1 MILLLGVPCLLES
14 TRIQQSSM
22 AQQTEGS
29 ISPMTRSPRLDSPT
43 HVSVNGAAI
52 GRPSVL
58 RTVLAPDNSTEFK
71 RATPPTTADGNPGK
85 QSPEASDYING
96 GVAHNNQS
104 PSSSAKPPAAT
115 TSSSQRHSAMRQA
128 QAPPN
133 SFQHDAVTAGGGTS
147 TPPGRRSVQF
157 VRPDPAADPGGHSRQ
172 GSWGVD
178 DGEAPSRDRRGQSL
192 MSKLKALASPG
203 SLQSHIRSQSNT
215 ANSVEE
221 GTISAPLSPTTDRPT
236 RFPHTLQE
244 EGSDVDADA
253 EETEDEGAPSDPFR
267 LKRKRRTRR
276 PVENLRE
283 SQTVPNTP
291 RARNTAQGD
300 SPAGGSRPNPIL
312 NRRATDGSLEPRGHV
327 SEGEGRERLGTQRAW
342 RRGSSWIS
350 GARGQSFGGSQ
361 ATEVDGT
368 PSSRR
373 PSNFR
378 RAFTGLGGGQSD
390 GDGPSQRRPFLAAE
404 RASTFGAQRWRM
416 LKHGLKLLGQKKEE
430 HKVDY
435 LKSAELMAE
444 LRAGAP
450 AALMLASMIQR
461 DEHGNK
467 RIPVLLE
474 QLKLRVTDS
483 KPSLDDPSETE
494 RHLVF
499 RIELEYGSGLNR
511 MKWVIH
517 RSILDFANLHI
528 RYKLQGSSDKY
539 IQLRSD
545 VNSRPK
551 QPRFPKSAFP
561 YFRGVREIG
570 ESEEDE
576 ADTIRADETVGEATY
591 SEAER
596 KKKKRRPSLGGA
608 RRKSSAVGTDSNT
621 GGIVGGGQAA
631 HQKRIYNEKQRR
643 RLEQY
648 LQEMIRWLIF
658 RADSNRLCRFLELS
672 ALGVRLAAEGSYH
685 GKEGYMVIQ
694 SAKGLDVRK
703 MLTPKKV
710 FSRHRR
716 WFLVRHSYIVCV
728 DSPENMHIYDVY
740 LVDSKFEIIQKHRK
754 LKELKGNEIVA
765 QAETS
770 AKHPQH
776 HSLKLQNSER
786 KIKLL
791 ARNERQLRQFEE
803 SVTFMLST
811 TPWSKPNR
819 FGSFAPVRTGVY
831 AQWLVDGRDYM
842 WNVSRAINMA
852 KDVIYIHDWW
862 LSPQLYMRR
871 PAAIS
876 QKWRLDRLLQ
886 KKAREGVKIFIIIY
900 RNVEAAIPIDS
911 EFTKF
916 SMLDLHPNIFV
927 QRSPNQFKKNQF
939 FFAHHEKICIVDHTV
954 AFVGG
959 IDLCFGRWDTPQ
971 HSVVDDKPTG
981 FEQSDL
987 PKDADHCQLWP
998 GKDYSN
1004 PRVQDF
1010 YKLSEPYAEMYDRS
1024 KTPRMP
1030 WHDVSMQVV
1039 GQPARDL
1046 TRHFVQRWNY
1056 VLRGRKPTRPTPF
1069 LLPPPDYVPADL
1081 EALGLTGTCEV
1092 QILRSATD
1100 WSLGLTETEHSI
1112 MNAYCKMIEES
1123 EHFVYIENQFFITSC
1138 ETMNVKI
1145 INKIGD
1151 AIVERAIRAYQNNES
1166 WRCVILIPLM
1176 PGFQNTVDEPEGTSV
1191 RLIMQCQFRSICRG
1205 EGSIFG
1211 RLRSQGIEPEDFVQF
1226 YSLRSWGRIGP
1237 KKMLVTEQLYI
1248 HAKVIIVDDRI
1259 ALIGSANI
1267 NERSMVGNRDSE
1279 CAAVVR
1285 DTDMLWST
1293 MDGEPYLV
1301 GRFAHTLRMRL
1312 MREHLGLDVDEVM
1325 EEERR
1330 AELDREE
1337 EEYETKMNT
1346 IYDDA
1351 DDAETERP
1359 QTGQISAVP
1368 PEHAARI
1375 ANQEYLRSFNHDV
1388 DWEEKDNPNLR
1399 PDTFKAVTTDKRVI
1413 GNTEHAAEVDGDG
1426 QDQWRAAE
1434 KSGRVRG
1441 RDSILVDGGR
1451 EVLVTDIAA
1460 EGKGTVNHPKKPH
1473 SRVSPAGLRRGGSN
1487 DSETGN
1493 DRLPPMPQLPR
1504 RTTEQL
1510 GLSQLSQLPPL
1521 PVVDDTDIGG
1531 PPLHLDTAGNPTPK
1545 NFNPV
1550 TADIKIANVDK
1561 DCMRDPLNDSFF
1573 EDTWR
1578 LIAENNT
1585 KIFRKVFRC
1594 NPDSE
1599 VTNWHEYTEFVAYAE
1614 RFAQAQGGAKSSE
1627 REEQEAPGKSGPPG
1641 ATAVFPGLGGVSR
1654 GLASVSEKANLKGQE
1669 NHPLGTVSEWAENA
1683 KAEHEERLDTN
1694 GVDEVAMQTQMNGT
1708 DENTHMKP
1716 TSLDALSSPIIL
1728 PLTSGG
1734 GQNPPSLD
1742 STLVNTSTADAEKN
1756 SQAASRKATFSSTT
1770 PSESKN
1776 DSTAPHAANQGSVKK
1791 RRRATTRSRRGF
1803 SASDD
1808 LLSQADT
1815 DELLSMIQGHLVVF
1829 PYDWLVKE
1837 ELNSNWLYQVDQ
1849 VAPLQI

>member
-1 MILLLGVPCLLES
+1 MAERDHES
-14 TRIQQSSM
+14 L
-22 AQQTEGS
+22 
-29 ISPMTRSPRLDSPT
+29 SPMTRSPRSESPVNTNGNGAVDTRQSGLRTELNANDLPGATRDFASPPTVRNGSTSKTGADTVDYFHGGATHEIQSPPLMTGASAAISNSPT
-43 HVSVNGAAI
+43 RQSALKHTPGSFPNEATAA
-52 GRPSVL
+52 
-58 RTVLAPDNSTEFK
+58 
-71 RATPPTTADGNPGK
+71 PT
-85 QSPEASDYING
+85 
-96 GVAHNNQS
+96 
-104 PSSSAKPPAAT
+104 
-115 TSSSQRHSAMRQA
+115 
-128 QAPPN
+128 
-133 SFQHDAVTAGGGTS
+133 GTS

-157 VRPDPAADPGGHSRQ
+157 VRADPGTSSHVRSD
-172 GSWGVD
+172 SWE
-178 DGEAPSRDRRGQSL
+178 DGEMPSKDRRGQSL
-192 MSKLKALASPG
+192 ISKLKALATTG
-203 SLQSHIRSQSNT
+203 GLQNHIRSQSNP
-215 ANSVEE
+215 ANTFEE
-221 GTISAPLSPTTDRPT
+221 DTGSAPLSPTTERAT
-236 RFPHTLQE
+236 RLPHTLQE
-244 EGSDVDADA
+244 EGSDIDADA
-253 EETEDEGAPSDPFR
+253 EETADEGNATGAVR
-267 LKRKRRTRR
+267 AKKKRRFRR
-276 PVENLRE
+276 PLETGNG
-283 SQTVPNTP
+283 SQTAPNTP
-291 RARNTAQGD
+291 RVRGMGATD
-300 SPAGGSRPNPIL
+300 SPGGSTRQIPFL
-312 NRRATDGSLEPRGHV
+312 HRRATDGSLEQRGHL
-327 SEGEGRERLGTQRAW
+327 SEGEGRDRLNGQSAW
-342 RRGSSWIS
+342 RRGSLFFG
-350 GARGQSFGGSQ
+350 GARGASYGGQ
-361 ATEVDGT
+361 QPADLDGT
-368 PSSRR
+368 PTFRR
-373 PSNFR
+373 PGQFR
-378 RAFTGLGGGQSD
+378 RMTGLGGGQSD
-390 GDGPSQRRPFLAAE
+390 GDGQTPRRPFLGAE
-404 RASTFGAQRWRM
+404 RATTFGAQRWRM

-474 QLKLRVTDS
+474 QVKLRITDS
-483 KPSLDDPSETE
+483 RPSMEEPTESE

-517 RSILDFANLHI
+517 RTLRDFANLHL
-528 RYKLQGSSDKY
+528 RYKLQGNTDKY

-545 VNSRPK
+545 IDSRPK

-561 YFRGVREIG
+561 YFRGVRGLG

-576 ADTIRADETVGEATY
+576 ADNIRVDETVGEATH
-591 SEAER
+591 SETER
-596 KKKKRRPSLGGA
+596 KRKKRRPSLAGT
-608 RRKSSAVGTDSNT
+608 RRRSSAVPQDPDNCAV
-621 GGIVGGGQAA
+621 VGVGQ
-631 HQKRIYNEKQRR
+631 QSQQTRIYNEKQRR

-685 GKEGYMVIQ
+685 GKEGFLMIQ
-694 SAKGLDVRK
+694 SANGLDVRRLLMPANIFARHK
-703 MLTPKKV
+703 PK
-710 FSRHRR
+710 

-740 LVDSKFEIIQKHRK
+740 LVDPKFEILQKGRK
-754 LKELKGNEIVA
+754 LKEIDKKEIV
-765 QAETS
+765 QRVGTS

-791 ARNERQLRQFEE
+791 AKNERQLRQFED
-803 SVTFMLST
+803 SIKYMLSS
-811 TPWSKPNR
+811 TPWSKENR

-886 KKAREGVKIFIIIY
+886 KKAREGVKVFIIIY

-939 FFAHHEKICIVDHTV
+939 FFAHHEKICVVDHTV

-1010 YKLSEPYAEMYDRS
+1010 FQLNEPYAEMYDRS

-1030 WHDVSMQVV
+1030 WHDISMQVV

-1069 LLPPPDYVPADL
+1069 LLPPPDYNPADL

-1092 QILRSATD
+1092 QILRSASD
-1100 WSLGLTETEHSI
+1100 WSLGLTEVEHSI
-1112 MNAYCKMIEES
+1112 MTAYCKMIEES
-1123 EHFVYIENQFFITSC
+1123 EHFVYMENQFFITSC
-1138 ETMNVKI
+1138 ETMNTKI
-1145 INKIGD
+1145 VNKIGD
-1151 AIVERAIRAYQNNES
+1151 AIVERAIRADQNNEN
-1166 WRCVILIPLM
+1166 WRCVIIIPLM

-1205 EGSIFG
+1205 DGSIFG
-1211 RLRSQGIEPEDFVQF
+1211 RLRTQGIDPEEYVQF
-1226 YSLRSWGRIGP
+1226 FSLRTWGKIGP

-1267 NERSMVGNRDSE
+1267 NERSMLGVRDSE

-1285 DTDMLWST
+1285 DTDMLWSI
-1293 MDGEPYLV
+1293 MGGEPYLV

-1337 EEYETKMNT
+1337 EEYETRMNG
-1346 IYDDA
+1346 IYVGNDSDTDKGKA
-1351 DDAETERP
+1351 RESPSVPLPDQALRVVNHER
-1359 QTGQISAVP
+1359 
-1368 PEHAARI
+1368 
-1375 ANQEYLRSFNHDV
+1375 LRSFNHDV
-1388 DWEEKDNPNLR
+1388 DWEEADNPNLAAESYK
-1399 PDTFKAVTTDKRVI
+1399 FVTTDKRVI
-1413 GNTEHAAEVDGDG
+1413 GNKAHAAEVDGEG
-1426 QDQWRAAE
+1426 PDQLKAAE
-1434 KSGRVRG
+1434 KTGAVRG
-1441 RDSILVDGGR
+1441 RDSMLAEGGR
-1451 EVLVTDIAA
+1451 EVLVTDIAP
-1460 EGKGTVNHPKKPH
+1460 EGKGTISHPNKPH
-1473 SRVSPAGLRRGGSN
+1473 ARPPPAQNRGSDESGG
-1487 DSETGN
+1487 TGN
-1493 DRLPPMPQLPR
+1493 ENIPPMPALPR

-1510 GLSQLSQLPPL
+1510 GLSQLSQLPAL
-1521 PVVDDTDIGG
+1521 PIVDDTDIGG
-1531 PPLHLDTAGNPTPK
+1531 PPVHLDAAGKPAAK
-1545 NFNPV
+1545 EFNPL
-1550 TADIKIANVDK
+1550 TADIKVAHLDK
-1561 DCMRDPLNDSFF
+1561 DCMRDPLNYSFF

-1578 LIAENNT
+1578 QIADNNT
-1585 KIFRKVFRC
+1585 KIFRRVFRC

-1599 VTNWHEYTEFVAYAE
+1599 VTTWLEYREFVAYAE
-1614 RFAQAQGGAKSSE
+1614 RLAQSQGGKSTE
-1627 REEQEAPGKSGPPG
+1627 REEQEAVGKSGPPG
-1641 ATAVFPGLGGVSR
+1641 ASSAAGMAVVPGLNNLV
-1654 GLASVSEKANLKGQE
+1654 EKISGHGQNE
-1669 NHPLGTVSEWAENA
+1669 HHPLGTVAEWAENA
-1683 KAEHEERLDTN
+1683 REDNMRRSDTGRDGEMNGHLESTDEKAELRRAEEPASPVLPAGDETFPSLESTLLSTSTGAESTAQPVEATSAPRKTTFSTTATSNSNSNTN
-1694 GVDEVAMQTQMNGT
+1694 G
-1708 DENTHMKP
+1708 
-1716 TSLDALSSPIIL
+1716 
-1728 PLTSGG
+1728 
-1734 GQNPPSLD
+1734 
-1742 STLVNTSTADAEKN
+1742 
-1756 SQAASRKATFSSTT
+1756 
-1770 PSESKN
+1770 
-1776 DSTAPHAANQGSVKK
+1776 AANKGST
-1791 RRRATTRSRRGF
+1791 RRRRRGTTKSKF
-1803 SASDD
+1803 SGSDD
-1808 LLSQADT
+1808 LLSRQDAE
-1815 DELLSMIQGHLVVF
+1815 ELLSLVQGNLVFF
-1829 PYDWLVKE
+1829 PYDWLIKE

>member
-1 MILLLGVPCLLES
+1 
-14 TRIQQSSM
+14 M
-22 AQQTEGS
+22 APLHEGTN
-29 ISPMTRSPRLDSPT
+29 SPPLRSPRSDSPVYT
-43 HVSVNGAAI
+43 NSPTSGAVRPSRLRTELNPDGTYEPSPDAGQPSTFSQKSGEAVDYLNGGVPHGAGTPPVLSGTAASLAALQ
-52 GRPSVL
+52 RQSVL
-58 RTVLAPDNSTEFK
+58 RPV
-71 RATPPTTADGNPGK
+71 
-85 QSPEASDYING
+85 
-96 GVAHNNQS
+96 
-104 PSSSAKPPAAT
+104 PSSSSPHDGTPTGT
-115 TSSSQRHSAMRQA
+115 T
-128 QAPPN
+128 
-133 SFQHDAVTAGGGTS
+133 
-147 TPPGRRSVQF
+147 TPPVRRSVQF
-157 VRPDPAADPGGHSRQ
+157 TRTDQEIEPPAPSRLD
-172 GSWGVD
+172 SWGV
-178 DGEAPSRDRRGQSL
+178 EADAGGKERHRQSL
-192 MSKLKALASPG
+192 LAKLKALAATGGGHS
-203 SLQSHIRSQSNT
+203 RSQST
-215 ANSVEE
+215 NSISFDD
-221 GTISAPLSPTTDRPT
+221 GGYNSAPLSPVGTG
-236 RFPHTLQE
+236 RFLPYTLQE
-244 EGSDVDADA
+244 EGSDADA
-253 EETEDEGAPSDPFR
+253 EETADEGAATDATR
-267 LKRKRRTRR
+267 TRRKRRSRR
-276 PVENLRE
+276 PQDFVEGG
-283 SQTVPNTP
+283 SQTLPNTP
-291 RARNTAQGD
+291 RSRFMSGGGD
-300 SPAGGSRPNPIL
+300 SPSTSIRPPFFL
-312 NRRATDGSLEPRGHV
+312 NRRLTDGSLDRGGL
-327 SEGEGRERLGTQRAW
+327 SEGEGRDRLGKESSW
-342 RRGSSWIS
+342 RRGSSWITGS
-350 GARGQSFGGSQ
+350 RGVSW
-361 ATEVDGT
+361 VDGQLHEGE
-368 PSSRR
+368 PGSSSRR
-373 PSNFR
+373 ASNFMWAR
-378 RAFTGLGGGQSD
+378 GSGGGVSD
-390 GDGPSQRRPFLAAE
+390 GEVNQTPKRPFLNTD

-416 LKHGLKLLGQKKEE
+416 IKHGLKLLGAKKEE

-474 QLKLRVTDS
+474 QLKLRITDS
-483 KPSLDDPSETE
+483 KPSEDDLNETE
-494 RHLVF
+494 RHLIF
-499 RIELEYGSGLNR
+499 RIALEYGNGLNR

-517 RSILDFANLHI
+517 RSLRDFANLHI
-528 RYKLQGSSDKY
+528 RYKIQGSSDKY

-545 VNSRPK
+545 IDSRPK

-561 YFRGVREIG
+561 YFRGFRG
-570 ESEEDE
+570 LGDSEDDE
-576 ADTIRADETVGEATY
+576 ADAIRVDDTAGEATH
-591 SEAER
+591 SEAEGRGKQR
-596 KKKKRRPSLGGA
+596 KKGRPSLNNA
-608 RRKSSAVGTDSNT
+608 RKKSSMILGL
-621 GGIVGGGQAA
+621 GGGQDSSTGAVVGGASAA
-631 HQKRIYNEKQRR
+631 QAKVIYNQRQRR

-685 GKEGYMVIQ
+685 GKEGNLVIQ
-694 SAKGLDVRK
+694 SSKSINVRK
-703 MLTPKKV
+703 LLAPQNVFQRHTPK
-710 FSRHRR
+710 

-728 DSPENMHIYDVY
+728 ESPENMHIYDVY
-740 LVDSKFEIIQKHRK
+740 LVDPKFQIQKKKRK
-754 LKELKGNEIVA
+754 LKEIGTKELVEKAEI
-765 QAETS
+765 T
-770 AKHPQH
+770 AKHPKQH
-776 HSLKLQNSER
+776 HSLKLVNSER

-791 ARNERQLRQFEE
+791 AKNERQLRQFEE
-803 SVTFMLST
+803 SMEFMLNN
-811 TPWSKPNR
+811 TPWANENR

-886 KKAREGVKIFIIIY
+886 KKAREGVKIFIIVY

-916 SMLDLHPNIFV
+916 SMLDLHPNVFV

-971 HSVVDDKPTG
+971 HTVVDDKPTG

-1056 VLRGRKPTRPTPF
+1056 ILRGRKPTRPTPY
-1069 LLPPPDYVPADL
+1069 LLPPPDYNPADL

-1092 QILRSATD
+1092 QILRSACD
-1100 WSLGLTETEHSI
+1100 WSMGLTETEHSI

-1123 EHFVYIENQFFITSC
+1123 EHFVYMENQFFITSS

-1151 AIVERAIRAYQNNES
+1151 AIVERAVRAFQNNES
-1166 WRCVILIPLM
+1166 WRCCILIPLV

-1205 EGSIFG
+1205 ETSIFG
-1211 RLRSQGIEPEDFVQF
+1211 RLRSQGIEPEDYVQF
-1226 YSLRSWGRIGP
+1226 YSLRAWGKIGP
-1237 KKMLVTEQLYI
+1237 KKTLVTEQLYI

-1267 NERSMVGNRDSE
+1267 NERSMLGNRDSE

-1330 AELDREE
+1330 AEIDREE
-1337 EEYETKMNT
+1337 EEYEHKMNG
-1346 IYDDA
+1346 IYNDD
-1351 DDAETERP
+1351 ETSRP
-1359 QTGQISAVP
+1359 ESRDIQLSDLPAVP
-1368 PEHAARI
+1368 PEQAGRI
-1375 ANQEYLRSFNHDV
+1375 AGQEQLRSFNHDI
-1388 DWEEKDNPNLR
+1388 DWEQEDNPFIK
-1399 PDTFKAVTTDKRVI
+1399 PDRFKSVTTDKRVI
-1413 GNTEHAAEVDGDG
+1413 GNKKHAAEVTDGTDHYR
-1426 QDQWRAAE
+1426 DAE
-1434 KSGRVRG
+1434 ASGLDRG
-1441 RDSILVDGGR
+1441 RDTILVDGVR
-1451 EVLVTDIAA
+1451 EVLVADLAP
-1460 EGKGTVNHPKKPH
+1460 EGRGTANHPHTKKHH
-1473 SRVSPAGLRRGGSN
+1473 SKDSSQLRGGDEAEPSY
-1487 DSETGN
+1487 EG
-1493 DRLPPMPQLPR
+1493 LPPLPYLPR
-1504 RTTEQL
+1504 RTTDQL
-1510 GLSQLSQLPPL
+1510 GLTQLSQLPPL
-1521 PVVDDTDIGG
+1521 PAVDDTDIGG
-1531 PPLHLDTAGNPTPK
+1531 PPVYLDGAGNPTVKP
-1545 NFNPV
+1545 FNPL
-1550 TADIKIANVDK
+1550 TADIKQAVVDK
-1561 DCMRDPLNDSFF
+1561 DCMRDPLNDLFF

-1585 KIFRKVFRC
+1585 KIFRRVFRC

-1599 VTNWHEYTEFVAYAE
+1599 VTNWHEYSEFMAYAE
-1614 RFAQAQGGAKSSE
+1614 RFSQAQGGAKSKE
-1627 REEQEAPGKSGPPG
+1627 RDAQEATGTSGPPG
-1641 ATAVFPGLGGVSR
+1641 ANPMP
-1654 GLASVSEKANLKGQE
+1654 GLASINTKLGDIAEKAKNHAHIE
-1669 NHPLGTVSEWAENA
+1669 DDHPLGTVAEWAE
-1683 KAEHEERLDTN
+1683 KAEQENSRATETAAKN
-1694 GVDEVAMQTQMNGT
+1694 GVMDEK
-1708 DENTHMKP
+1708 E
-1716 TSLDALSSPIIL
+1716 ALRRNSNEAPSPIQ
-1728 PLTSGG
+1728 PAGDETF
-1734 GQNPPSLD
+1734 PSLD
-1742 STLVNTSTADAEKN
+1742 STVVDQNVPESEKVTSKIRKTTFHNTVPLEKSNSTPNGAATVG
-1756 SQAASRKATFSSTT
+1756 SQRRRRRGTTKGSRK
-1770 PSESKN
+1770 
-1776 DSTAPHAANQGSVKK
+1776 
-1791 RRRATTRSRRGF
+1791 GF

-1808 LLSQADT
+1808 LLSPQEAE
-1815 DELLSMIQGHLVVF
+1815 ELLDLVQGHLVAF
-1829 PYDWLVKE
+1829 PYDWLIKE

-1849 VAPLQI
+1849 VAPLQIYD

>member
-1 MILLLGVPCLLES
+1 
-14 TRIQQSSM
+14 
-22 AQQTEGS
+22 
-29 ISPMTRSPRLDSPT
+29 MTRSPRSGSPV
-43 HVSVNGAAI
+43 HGSVNGSAAV
-52 GRPSVL
+52 PQSSL
-58 RTVLAPDNSTEFK
+58 RT
-71 RATPPTTADGNPGK
+71 
-85 QSPEASDYING
+85 
-96 GVAHNNQS
+96 
-104 PSSSAKPPAAT
+104 
-115 TSSSQRHSAMRQA
+115 
-128 QAPPN
+128 
-133 SFQHDAVTAGGGTS
+133 AVTADEPPETSRDLPSTTSNGSANKTPVEAADYMNGGIPHNGPGPSSPIRPSTVTYSQRQSALKQNTGPPSSLPAETVATSAGAS

-157 VRPDPAADPGGHSRQ
+157 ARNDGAVDFTGHNRQ
-172 GSWGVD
+172 DSWGND
-178 DGEAPSRDRRGQSL
+178 DGETPSRDKRGQSL
-192 MSKLKALASPG
+192 MSKLKALASTG
-203 SLQSHIRSQSNT
+203 GIQTHIRSQSNPT
-215 ANSVEE
+215 NPVEDT
-221 GTISAPLSPTTDRPT
+221 GSSPATPAADRS
-236 RFPHTLQE
+236 RFPHTLEE

-253 EETEDEGAPSDPFR
+253 EETADESAADANR
-267 LKRKRRTRR
+267 VKRKRRMRR
-276 PVENLRE
+276 PQPTSGG
-283 SQTVPNTP
+283 SQTAPNTP
-291 RARNTAQGD
+291 GLRNAGPAD
-300 SPAGGSRPNPIL
+300 SPGGSRPPFFL
-312 NRRATDGSLEPRGHV
+312 SRRATDGALERGHV
-327 SEGEGRERLGTQRAW
+327 SEGEGRDQLNSGSAW
-342 RRGSSWIS
+342 RRGSSWMTGGRGLGVGVGTS
-350 GARGQSFGGSQ
+350 GNTGNQAGG
-361 ATEVDGT
+361 VDGT
-368 PSSRR
+368 PTSRR

-378 RAFTGLGGGQSD
+378 RALTGFGGGLSD
-390 GDGPSQRRPFLAAE
+390 GDGQTPGQTPKQRPFLNSE
-404 RASTFGAQRWRM
+404 RATTFGAQRWRM
-416 LKHGLKLLGQKKEE
+416 IKHGLKLLGAAKKEE

-474 QLKLRVTDS
+474 QLKVRVTDS
-483 KPSLDDPSETE
+483 RPTDEDANETE

-499 RIELEYGSGLNR
+499 RIEMEYGSGLNR

-517 RSILDFANLHI
+517 RSLRDFANLHL

-545 VNSRPK
+545 ADSRPK

-561 YFRGVREIG
+561 YFRGARG
-570 ESEEDE
+570 LGDSDDDE
-576 ADTIRADETVGEATY
+576 ADGIRVDETAGEATH
-591 SEAER
+591 SETER
-596 KKKKRRPSLGGA
+596 KKKPKRRPSLGVTGL
-608 RRKSSAVGTDSNT
+608 RKSSAMIIDPTS
-621 GGIVGGGQAA
+621 GGGRGAE
-631 HQKRIYNEKQRR
+631 QKKIYNEKQRR

-685 GKEGYMVIQ
+685 GKEGFLVIQ
-694 SAKGLDVRK
+694 SALGLDVRR
-703 MLTPKKV
+703 MLTPRNV
-710 FSRHRR
+710 FARHSPK

-740 LVDSKFEIIQKHRK
+740 LADSKFEIRK
-754 LKELKGNEIVA
+754 KRRKFAEMGGKGLVEK
-765 QAETS
+765 AESS

-776 HSLKLQNSER
+776 HTLKLQNSER

-791 ARNERQLRQFEE
+791 AKNERQLRQFEE
-803 SVTFMLST
+803 SLMFMLSS

-819 FGSFAPVRTGVY
+819 FGSFAPIRAGVY

-900 RNVEAAIPIDS
+900 RNVEAAVPIDS

-916 SMLDLHPNIFV
+916 SMLDLHPNVFV

-1030 WHDVSMQVV
+1030 WHDISMQVV

-1069 LLPPPDYVPADL
+1069 LLPPPDYNAADL

-1092 QILRSATD
+1092 QILRSASE
-1100 WSLGLTETEHSI
+1100 WSLGLIDTEHSI

-1145 INKIGD
+1145 VNKIGD
-1151 AIVERAIRAYQNNES
+1151 AIVERALRAYQNNES
-1166 WRCVILIPLM
+1166 WRCTIVIPLM

-1211 RLRSQGIEPEDFVQF
+1211 RLRSYGIEPEDFVNF
-1226 YSLRSWGRIGP
+1226 YSLRSWGKIGP

-1267 NERSMVGNRDSE
+1267 NERSMLGVRDSE

-1285 DTDMLWST
+1285 DTDMLWSI

-1337 EEYETKMNT
+1337 EEYESKMNG
-1346 IYDDA
+1346 IYNESG
-1351 DDAETERP
+1351 DAEPER
-1359 QTGQISAVP
+1359 THS
-1368 PEHAARI
+1368 PEGTTVASDQAERV
-1375 ANQEYLRSFNHDV
+1375 ANQDYLRSFNHDV
-1388 DWEEKDNPNLR
+1388 DWEQEGNPNVA
-1399 PDTFKAVTTDKRVI
+1399 PEIFKKFTTDKRVTK
-1413 GNTEHAAEVDGDG
+1413 NAPHAAEVAGEG
-1426 QDQWRAAE
+1426 NDQWKVAE
-1434 KSGRVRG
+1434 KVGTARG
-1441 RDSILVDGGR
+1441 RDSTTINGGR
-1451 EVLVTDIAA
+1451 EVLVSDIAP
-1460 EGKGTVNHPKKPH
+1460 EGKGTIDHPKKLH
-1473 SRVSPAGLRRGGSN
+1473 ARHVSAKHQAV
-1487 DSETGN
+1487 DETGPGN
-1493 DRLPPMPQLPR
+1493 ASMPPMPQFPR
-1504 RTTEQL
+1504 RTTDQL
-1510 GLSQLSQLPPL
+1510 GLSQLSQLPALPL
-1521 PVVDDTDIGG
+1521 IDDTDIGG
-1531 PPLHLDTAGNPTPK
+1531 PPVHLDSSGNVVHK
-1545 NFNPV
+1545 SSNPL
-1550 TADIKIANVDK
+1550 TADIKMASVEK

-1585 KIFRKVFRC
+1585 KIFRRVFRC
-1594 NPDSE
+1594 SPDSE
-1599 VTNWHEYTEFVAYAE
+1599 VTSWHEYREFAAYAE
-1614 RFAQAQGGAKSSE
+1614 RFAQAQGGGKSNE

-1641 ATAVFPGLGGVSR
+1641 SNLPALSGVTTGLSN
-1654 GLASVSEKANLKGQE
+1654 LSEKVKSHGQSHNE
-1669 NHPLGTVSEWAENA
+1669 SHPLGTVSEWAENA
-1683 KAEHEERLDTN
+1683 DEEHHGRGDTSTARQEDTISQQD
-1694 GVDEVAMQTQMNGT
+1694 GVDEKAAMKRPPDDVPLSPMQPAG
-1708 DENTHMKP
+1708 DE
-1716 TSLDALSSPIIL
+1716 SF
-1728 PLTSGG
+1728 
-1734 GQNPPSLD
+1734 PSLD
-1742 STLVNTSTADAEKN
+1742 STTFSPSIADPEKTTQAPRKTTFSATTAPDKVSFSTAANTS
-1756 SQAASRKATFSSTT
+1756 
-1770 PSESKN
+1770 
-1776 DSTAPHAANQGSVKK
+1776 NQGSIKK
-1791 RRRATTRSRRGF
+1791 RRRGTTKGSRKGF

-1808 LLSQADT
+1808 LLSQHDAE
-1815 DELLSMIQGHLVVF
+1815 ELLSMVQGHLVVF
-1829 PYDWLVKE
+1829 PYDWLIKE

>member
-1 MILLLGVPCLLES
+1 ME
-14 TRIQQSSM
+14 
-22 AQQTEGS
+22 EGNDES
-29 ISPMTRSPRLDSPT
+29 ISPMTRSPRSESPGT
-43 HVSVNGAAI
+43 LNANGAPVVRLS
-52 GRPSVL
+52 GL
-58 RTVLAPDNSTEFK
+58 RIQHNSDKTSEATRLPPTNGNANNSTE
-71 RATPPTTADGNPGK
+71 AAD
-85 QSPEASDYING
+85 YLNG
-96 GVAHNNQS
+96 GLSHQRYE
-104 PSSSAKPPAAT
+104 SSSPNRPATA
-115 TSSSQRHSAMRQA
+115 TSSSPQMQSALKQSF
-128 QAPPN
+128 PPLN
-133 SFQHDAVTAGGGTS
+133 VHPQDAVAGTS

-157 VRPDPAADPGGHSRQ
+157 ARPDREADMGHNRQ
-172 GSWGVD
+172 DSWGAE
-178 DGEAPSRDRRGQSL
+178 EAETPIKDRRGQSL
-192 MSKLKALASPG
+192 MSKLKALTSTSG
-203 SLQSHIRSQSNT
+203 LQTHGRSQSNA
-215 ANSVEE
+215 ANSSKDDT
-221 GTISAPLSPTTDRPT
+221 GSAPLSPTAG
-236 RFPHTLQE
+236 RFPQTLEE
-244 EGSDVDADA
+244 EGSDADADA
-253 EETEDEGAPSDPFR
+253 EETADESLPDSNR
-267 LKRKRRTRR
+267 VKRKRRIRR
-276 PVENLRE
+276 AHQNGGG

-291 RARNTAQGD
+291 RARQMAQTD
-300 SPAGGSRPNPIL
+300 SPGGTSRPNFFL
-312 NRRATDGSLEPRGHV
+312 GRRATDGSLEPRGHV
-327 SEGEGRERLGTQRAW
+327 SEGEGRDRFGGQSAW

-350 GARGQSFGGSQ
+350 SARGLGNSGSGQ
-361 ATEVDGT
+361 QPELDGT
-368 PSSRR
+368 PASRR
-373 PSNFR
+373 PSQFR
-378 RAFTGLGGGQSD
+378 RALTGLGGGQSD
-390 GDGPSQRRPFLAAE
+390 GDGPTSRRPFLGAD
-404 RASTFGAQRWRM
+404 RATTFGAQRWRM
-416 LKHGLKLLGQKKEE
+416 LKTGLKMLGQKKEE
-430 HKVDY
+430 HKIDY
-435 LKSAELMAE
+435 MKSAELMAE

-483 KPSLDDPSETE
+483 RPSVDDQGETE

-517 RSILDFANLHI
+517 RSLRDFANLHL

-545 VNSRPK
+545 ADSRPK

-561 YFRGVREIG
+561 YFRGVRGLG
-570 ESEEDE
+570 ESDDDE
-576 ADTIRADETVGEATY
+576 PDNIRVDETVGEATH

-596 KKKKRRPSLGGA
+596 KKKKKRPSLSGSRRLSSVLGQDTPGA
-608 RRKSSAVGTDSNT
+608 IT
-621 GGIVGGGQAA
+621 GSGPALQ
-631 HQKRIYNEKQRR
+631 QKKIYNERQRKK
-643 RLEQY
+643 LEQY

-685 GKEGYMVIQ
+685 GKEGYLVIQ
-694 SAKGLDVRK
+694 SAKGLDVRR
-703 MLTPKKV
+703 MLTPKLV
-710 FSRHRR
+710 FARHSPK

-740 LVDSKFEIIQKHRK
+740 LVDPKFEIQRKRRK
-754 LKELKGNEIVA
+754 LKELGGKDVNVK
-765 QAETS
+765 AETS
-770 AKHPQH
+770 TKHPQH

-791 ARNERQLRQFEE
+791 AKNERQLRQFED
-803 SVTFMLST
+803 SLKYMLHN
-811 TPWSKPNR
+811 TPWSKENR

-916 SMLDLHPNIFV
+916 SMLDLHPNVFV

-1010 YKLSEPYAEMYDRS
+1010 YKLAEPYAEMYDRS

-1092 QILRSATD
+1092 QILRSATE
-1100 WSLGLTETEHSI
+1100 WSLGLMGTEHSI

-1123 EHFVYIENQFFITSC
+1123 EHFVYMENQFFITSC
-1138 ETMNVKI
+1138 ETMNTKI
-1145 INKIGD
+1145 VNKIGD
-1151 AIVERAIRAYQNNES
+1151 AIVERAVRAYQNNES
-1166 WRCVILIPLM
+1166 WRCVIVIPLM

-1211 RLRSQGIEPEDFVQF
+1211 RLRSLGIEPEDFVQF
-1226 YSLRSWGRIGP
+1226 YSLRSWGKIGP
-1237 KKMLVTEQLYI
+1237 QKVLVTEQLYI

-1267 NERSMVGNRDSE
+1267 NERSMLGTRDSE

-1337 EEYETKMNT
+1337 EEYETRMNG
-1346 IYDDA
+1346 IYDEPLNSSGEPA
-1351 DDAETERP
+1351 APE
-1359 QTGQISAVP
+1359 QIP
-1368 PEHAARI
+1368 RI
-1375 ANQEYLRSFNHDV
+1375 ESDENMRSFNHDA
-1388 DWEEKDNPNLR
+1388 DWEEQGNPNIQ
-1399 PDTFKAVTTDKRVI
+1399 PDAFKPVTSDKRVT
-1413 GNTEHAAEVDGDG
+1413 GNLKHAAEVEGDG
-1426 QDQWRAAE
+1426 SDQWKAAQQT
-1434 KSGRVRG
+1434 GLDGG
-1441 RDSILVDGGR
+1441 RDSVLVSGGR
-1451 EVLVTDIAA
+1451 EVLVSELAN
-1460 EGKGTVNHPKKPH
+1460 ESRGTVDHPRRAHK
-1473 SRVSPAGLRRGGSN
+1473 RASPPDLQRGSSDNSGSGN
-1487 DSETGN
+1487 DS
-1493 DRLPPMPQLPR
+1493 LPPRPALPR
-1504 RTTEQL
+1504 MTTEQL
-1510 GLSQLSQLPPL
+1510 GLTQLSQLPAL

-1531 PPLHLDTAGNPTPK
+1531 PPVSVDASGNTAPK
-1545 NFNPV
+1545 VFNPL
-1550 TADIKIANVDK
+1550 TADIKMASVDK
-1561 DCMRDPLNDSFF
+1561 DCMRDPLNDNFF
-1573 EDTWR
+1573 EETWR

-1585 KIFRKVFRC
+1585 KIFRRVFRC

-1599 VTNWHEYTEFVAYAE
+1599 VTNWHEYREFVAYAE
-1614 RFAQAQGGAKSSE
+1614 RFSQAQGGNKSSE

-1641 ATAVFPGLGGVSR
+1641 AGLPGLGGLGH
-1654 GLASVSEKANLKGQE
+1654 GLTSISEKVHTGPHE
-1669 NHPLGTVSEWAENA
+1669 SHPLGTVAEWAESAN
-1683 KAEHEERLDTN
+1683 AEHDARHDTSNTNDATRNAQTDGLDEKAALK
-1694 GVDEVAMQTQMNGT
+1694 GQPE
-1708 DENTHMKP
+1708 
-1716 TSLDALSSPIIL
+1716 DALSTQDNVFPPLDTTII
-1728 PLTSGG
+1728 SA
-1734 GQNPPSLD
+1734 
-1742 STLVNTSTADAEKN
+1742 STIEPEKIGTG
-1756 SQAASRKATFSSTT
+1756 RKATISTT
-1770 PSESKN
+1770 
-1776 DSTAPHAANQGSVKK
+1776 APPMVAANQNSVRK
-1791 RRRATTRSRRGF
+1791 RRRGTTKSSRRAF

-1808 LLSQADT
+1808 LLSKADAE
-1815 DELLSMIQGHLVVF
+1815 ELLSMVQGHLVVF
-1829 PYDWLVKE
+1829 PYDWLIKE